1 MEQSTELK
9 QIVGVY
15 AELFKVSPH
24 ASLLLSEGLECYPAL
39 EQAAYLPTPE
49 ESRAEMYAILVAN
62 ALAITGKQEGWMTH
76 VIK

>member
-1 MEQSTELK
+1 MEQSKELK

-15 AELFKVSPH
+15 ADLFKTSPK
-24 ASLLLSEGLECYPAL
+24 ASLLLSKGLECYPAM
-39 EQAAYLPTPE
+39 EQASLLPTPE
-49 ESRAEMYAILVAN
+49 ESRVEMYAILVAN